1 MKAHIVPRTLCSG
14 AFGRLTLMTKSLS
27 GNWLTIEKEN
37 NSLLVGK
44 DSETTM
50 VDIVA
55 SNGVI
60 HVIDQPI
67 VPKSGTFCV
76 KKKNHIYLFIACI
89 NLLITY
95 VFHNS
100 PTSNDVTI

>member
-76 KKKNHIYLFIACI
+76 KKKTIFIYL
-89 NLLITY
+89 LP
-95 VFHNS
+95 V
-100 PTSNDVTI
+100 